1 MKNKNIDNEK
11 MNDEERKQMEF
22 EVKETLNV
30 IEGFE
35 AKLEIMVN
43 LGNNNTEA
51 YLSLQQ
57 TVNDLREVLEDLLNQ
72 LESDDSTQEHYGD
85 YTAKADSATSFAI
98 KTPFGPLEIDL
109 FDYDAAQEALVAT
122 RKKVEQRTFTE
133 QLLFNFLGEGN
144 VRESRYWPGNLGK
157 LMKIHL
163 DAFLDQRE
171 WDCVEEFS
179 IERGRKVSCTY
190 SAYDFPG
197 NSKERYLVLG
207 YRLFKHRT
215 LKNARFVLE
224 YLVDSDGDHRLS
236 LIRAKSDIPI
246 VEPGTDSPPT
256 IIDEMNDDFYVNG
269 PLNGEFFDIRYNFID
284 RDKSIEDLIAWDEE
298 VKQLLWKDIVMFQQ
312 AMPALLERGIPNSRG
327 IILAGPPGTG
337 KTMMAKWLAAHS
349 EITCVLIS
357 AEMIG
362 GRHDIKRC
370 YEIARKLSPSLLIIE
385 DIDTAGA
392 LDRRAADHPL
402 LGEFLQAMDGVV
414 PNHGVITLATTN
426 HSDKIDPAIADRP
439 GRFDRIIEVGLP
451 RKNQRYHILK
461 QLLEKMDLDDTVDS
475 SAINSL
481 AKASDGLT
489 GAWLRELVQSAFLT
503 AYSSGENNISHDH
516 LILSLKDVM
525 KRRGMAYRVNGY
537 SAENRDP
544 ASAYPIY
551 D

>member
-207 YRLFKHRT
+207 YRFIKHRT

-537 SAENRDP
+537 SAENRDL

>member
-85 YTAKADSATSFAI
+85 YPVKANSTTSFAI

-109 FDYDAAQEALVAT
+109 SDYDAAQEALVAT

-171 WDCVEEFS
+171 WDCIEEFS

-207 YRLFKHRT
+207 YRFFKHRT

-246 VEPGTDSPPT
+246 VEPGTDSSPT
-256 IIDEMNDDFYVNG
+256 IIDEVNDDFYVNG

-284 RDKSIEDLIAWDEE
+284 RDKSIEELIAWDEE

-392 LDRRAADHPL
+392 LDRRASDHPL

-503 AYSSGENNISHDH
+503 AYSSGENNISHEH

>member
-1 MKNKNIDNEK
+1 

-85 YTAKADSATSFAI
+85 YPVKANSTTSFAI

-109 FDYDAAQEALVAT
+109 SDYDAAQEALVAT

-171 WDCVEEFS
+171 WDCIEEFS

-207 YRLFKHRT
+207 YRFFKHRT

-246 VEPGTDSPPT
+246 VEPGTDSSPT
-256 IIDEMNDDFYVNG
+256 IIDEVNDDFYVNG

-284 RDKSIEDLIAWDEE
+284 RDKSIEELIAWDEE

-392 LDRRAADHPL
+392 LDRRASDHPL

-503 AYSSGENNISHDH
+503 AYSSGENNISHEH

>member
-1 MKNKNIDNEK
+1 MKNKNIENEK

-22 EVKETLNV
+22 EVKETLNI
-30 IEGFE
+30 IEEFE
-35 AKLEIMVN
+35 AKLEKMVN
-43 LGNNNTEA
+43 LGNNNTDA

-72 LESDDSTQEHYGD
+72 LESDDSTQEHYGGNP
-85 YTAKADSATSFAI
+85 AEENSATSFAI
-98 KTPFGPLEIDL
+98 TTPFGPLEIDL

-171 WDCVEEFS
+171 WDCVDEFS

-197 NSKERYLVLG
+197 NSKERYLALG
-207 YRLFKHRT
+207 YRFFKHRT
-215 LKNARFVLE
+215 LKTARFVLE

-256 IIDEMNDDFYVNG
+256 IIDEVDDDFYVNG

-349 EITCVLIS
+349 EITCILIS

-503 AYSSGENNISHDH
+503 AYSSGENNISHEH

>member
-1 MKNKNIDNEK
+1 
-11 MNDEERKQMEF
+11 
-22 EVKETLNV
+22 
-30 IEGFE
+30 
-35 AKLEIMVN
+35 
-43 LGNNNTEA
+43 
-51 YLSLQQ
+51 
-57 TVNDLREVLEDLLNQ
+57 
-72 LESDDSTQEHYGD
+72 
-85 YTAKADSATSFAI
+85 
-98 KTPFGPLEIDL
+98 
-109 FDYDAAQEALVAT
+109 
-122 RKKVEQRTFTE
+122 
-133 QLLFNFLGEGN
+133 
-144 VRESRYWPGNLGK
+144 
-157 LMKIHL
+157 MKIHL

-207 YRLFKHRT
+207 YRFIKHRT

-537 SAENRDP
+537 SAENRDL

>member
-85 YTAKADSATSFAI
+85 YPVKANSATSFAI

-197 NSKERYLVLG
+197 NTKERYLVLG
-207 YRLFKHRT
+207 YRFFKHRT

-236 LIRAKSDIPI
+236 LIRAKSDIPTAK
-246 VEPGTDSPPT
+246 PGTDLPPT
-256 IIDEMNDDFYVNG
+256 IIDEMDDDFYVNG

-284 RDKSIEDLIAWDEE
+284 RDKSIEELIAWDEE
-298 VKQLLWKDIVMFQQ
+298 VKQLLWKDIVMRSRNVAGLFQV
-312 AMPALLERGIPNSRG
+312 RR
-327 IILAGPPGTG
+327 LACWPTG
-337 KTMMAKWLAAHS
+337 
-349 EITCVLIS
+349 
-357 AEMIG
+357 
-362 GRHDIKRC
+362 D
-370 YEIARKLSPSLLIIE
+370 
-385 DIDTAGA
+385 GA
-392 LDRRAADHPL
+392 L
-402 LGEFLQAMDGVV
+402 
-414 PNHGVITLATTN
+414 
-426 HSDKIDPAIADRP
+426 
-439 GRFDRIIEVGLP
+439 
-451 RKNQRYHILK
+451 
-461 QLLEKMDLDDTVDS
+461 
-475 SAINSL
+475 
-481 AKASDGLT
+481 
-489 GAWLRELVQSAFLT
+489 
-503 AYSSGENNISHDH
+503 
-516 LILSLKDVM
+516 
-525 KRRGMAYRVNGY
+525 
-537 SAENRDP
+537 
-544 ASAYPIY
+544 
-551 D
+551 

>member
-1 MKNKNIDNEK
+1 

-72 LESDDSTQEHYGD
+72 LESDDSTQEHYED
-85 YTAKADSATSFAI
+85 YPVKANSTTSFAI

-109 FDYDAAQEALVAT
+109 SDYDAAQEALVAT

-144 VRESRYWPGNLGK
+144 VRERRYWPGNLGK

-171 WDCVEEFS
+171 WDCIEEFS

-207 YRLFKHRT
+207 YRFFKHRT

-246 VEPGTDSPPT
+246 VEPGTDSSPT
-256 IIDEMNDDFYVNG
+256 IIDEVNDDFYVNG

-284 RDKSIEDLIAWDEE
+284 RDKSIEELIAWDEE

-392 LDRRAADHPL
+392 LDRRASDHPL

-503 AYSSGENNISHDH
+503 AYSSGENNISHEH

>member
-43 LGNNNTEA
+43 FGNNNTEA

-85 YTAKADSATSFAI
+85 YPVKANSTTSFAI

-109 FDYDAAQEALVAT
+109 SDYDAAQEALVAT

-171 WDCVEEFS
+171 WDCIEEFS

-207 YRLFKHRT
+207 YRFFKHRT

-246 VEPGTDSPPT
+246 VEPGTDSSPT
-256 IIDEMNDDFYVNG
+256 IIDEVNDDFYVNG

-284 RDKSIEDLIAWDEE
+284 RDKSIEELIAWDEE

-392 LDRRAADHPL
+392 LDRRASDHPL

-503 AYSSGENNISHDH
+503 AYSSGENNISHEH

>member
-1 MKNKNIDNEK
+1 MKNKNIENEK

-30 IEGFE
+30 IEEFE
-35 AKLEIMVN
+35 AKLEKMVN
-43 LGNNNTEA
+43 LGNNNSEA

-85 YTAKADSATSFAI
+85 NPVEANSATSFAV

-109 FDYDAAQEALVAT
+109 FDYEAAQEALVAT

-207 YRLFKHRT
+207 YRFFKHRT

-236 LIRAKSDIPI
+236 LIRAKRDIPI
-246 VEPGTDSPPT
+246 AEPGTDLPPT
-256 IIDEMNDDFYVNG
+256 IIDEMDDDFYVNG

-284 RDKSIEDLIAWDEE
+284 RDKSIEELIAWDEE
-298 VKQLLWKDIVMFQQ
+298 VKQLLWKDIVMFQK

-349 EITCVLIS
+349 EITCILIS

-392 LDRRAADHPL
+392 LDRRASDHPL

-461 QLLEKMDLDDTVDS
+461 QLLEKMDLDDTLDT

-481 AKASDGLT
+481 AKASEGLT

-503 AYSSGENNISHDH
+503 AYSCGENNISHEH
-516 LILSLKDVM
+516 LIQSLKDVM

-544 ASAYPIY
+544 ASSYPIY

>member
-1 MKNKNIDNEK
+1 

-72 LESDDSTQEHYGD
+72 LESDDSTQEHYED
-85 YTAKADSATSFAI
+85 YPVKANSTTSFAI

-109 FDYDAAQEALVAT
+109 SDYDAAQEALVAT

-171 WDCVEEFS
+171 WDCIEEFS

-207 YRLFKHRT
+207 YRFFKHRT

-246 VEPGTDSPPT
+246 VEPGTDSSPT
-256 IIDEMNDDFYVNG
+256 IIDEVNDDFYVNG

-284 RDKSIEDLIAWDEE
+284 RDKSIEELIAWDEE

-392 LDRRAADHPL
+392 LDRRASDHPL

-503 AYSSGENNISHDH
+503 AYSSGENNISHEH

>member
-85 YTAKADSATSFAI
+85 YPVKANSTTSFAI

-109 FDYDAAQEALVAT
+109 SDYDAAQEALVAT

-171 WDCVEEFS
+171 WDCIEEFS

-207 YRLFKHRT
+207 YRFFKHRT

-246 VEPGTDSPPT
+246 VEPGTDSSPT
-256 IIDEMNDDFYVNG
+256 IIDEVNDDFYVNG
-269 PLNGEFFDIRYNFID
+269 PLNGEFFDIRYNFIV
-284 RDKSIEDLIAWDEE
+284 RDKSIEELIAWDEE

-392 LDRRAADHPL
+392 LDRRASDHPL

-503 AYSSGENNISHDH
+503 AYSSGENNISHEH

>member
-207 YRLFKHRT
+207 YRFFKHRT

>member
-22 EVKETLNV
+22 EVKETLNI

-207 YRLFKHRT
+207 YRFIKHRT

>member
-179 IERGRKVSCTY
+179 IERGRKISCTY

>member
-35 AKLEIMVN
+35 EKLEIMVN

-85 YTAKADSATSFAI
+85 YPVKANSTTSFAI

-109 FDYDAAQEALVAT
+109 SDYDAAQEALVAT

-171 WDCVEEFS
+171 WDCIEEFS

-207 YRLFKHRT
+207 YRFFKHRT

-246 VEPGTDSPPT
+246 VEPGTDSSPT
-256 IIDEMNDDFYVNG
+256 IIDEVNDDFYVNG

-284 RDKSIEDLIAWDEE
+284 RDKSIEELIAWDEE

-392 LDRRAADHPL
+392 LDRRASDHPL

-503 AYSSGENNISHDH
+503 AYSSGENNISHEH

>member
-72 LESDDSTQEHYGD
+72 LESDDSTQEHYED
-85 YTAKADSATSFAI
+85 YPVKANSTTSFAI

-109 FDYDAAQEALVAT
+109 SDYDAAQEALVAT

-171 WDCVEEFS
+171 WDCIEEFS

-207 YRLFKHRT
+207 YRFFKHRT

-246 VEPGTDSPPT
+246 VEPGTDSSPT
-256 IIDEMNDDFYVNG
+256 IIDEVNDDFYVNG

-284 RDKSIEDLIAWDEE
+284 RDKSIEELIAWDEE

-392 LDRRAADHPL
+392 LDRRASDHPL

-503 AYSSGENNISHDH
+503 AYSSGENNISHEH

>member
-1 MKNKNIDNEK
+1 

-85 YTAKADSATSFAI
+85 YPVKANSTTSFAI

-109 FDYDAAQEALVAT
+109 SDYDAAQEALVAT

-171 WDCVEEFS
+171 WDCIEEFS

-207 YRLFKHRT
+207 YRFFKHRT

-246 VEPGTDSPPT
+246 VEPGTDSSPT
-256 IIDEMNDDFYVNG
+256 IIDEVNDDFYVNG

-284 RDKSIEDLIAWDEE
+284 RDKSIEELIAWDEE

-392 LDRRAADHPL
+392 LDRRDSDHPL

-503 AYSSGENNISHDH
+503 AYSSGENNISHEH